1 MKRILVRKPLETAAS
16 GNSILQKGGLFLM
29 TAMEWILVTEVIVL
43 ALLAVLLV
51 ILVLRGRK
59 KAAAAPHNANAYY
72 AEYAGRQP
80 AVMQSAGSPVPGQVP
95 CPGGYTSGDLSQPFQ
110 APAYSMS
117 YYGHPGYGPYA
128 RPVPAQ
134 TAYGQAQ
141 QGGNGYPQTSFGV
154 NPYGQ
159 PVYEQTVYGQGTFPG
174 YPQPG
179 GFGGA
184 GVYGNPGN
192 YGVSGNG
199 NAYGYGTPQAGGYA
213 PRGGYIPS
221 PVIGEEKTIL
231 VPPEKAD
238 PSPGR
243 KNKKETHH
251 QAARAGKASNDRAAD
266 REKTTPRAVHG
277 STPDRRSQTRWRVDF
292 MEMSSGRQVSR
303 DFRNELVVGRQ
314 MPAPL
319 ESGRL
324 YLSMDATVSRAQFC
338 LFVTDEG
345 IMIENLSK
353 VNVTRK
359 NGYPLWQPV
368 LLEEGDILEMGRM
381 RYMVKGIHPAA

>member
-1 MKRILVRKPLETAAS
+1 MYKDTFGIRVVLDAQL
-16 GNSILQKGGLFLM
+16 LQKGGITHM
-29 TAMEWILVTEVIVL
+29 TTMEWILVTEVIVL
-43 ALLAVLLV
+43 TLLAVLLI

-59 KAAAAPHNANAYY
+59 KAAAAPHNGNAYY
-72 AEYAGRQP
+72 AGYAGRQ
-80 AVMQSAGSPVPGQVP
+80 AVGSRPAGSPVPGQTP
-95 CPGGYTSGDLSQPFQ
+95 YPGGFTSGNLAQPAQ
-110 APAYSMS
+110 APACSLP
-117 YYGHPGYGPYA
+117 YYGQPVCSPYA
-128 RPVPAQ
+128 QPAPVQ
-134 TAYGQAQ
+134 TAFGQAP
-141 QGGNGYPQTSFGV
+141 QGGTSFPQSSFGM

-159 PVYEQTVYGQGTFPG
+159 PVYEQTVYGQGMFPG
-174 YPQPG
+174 YPQSA

-184 GVYGNPGN
+184 GAYGNPGG
-192 YGVSGNG
+192 YGPSGNG
-199 NAYGYGTPQAGGYA
+199 NVYGYGAPRAGGFV
-213 PRGGYIPS
+213 PRSGYIPS

-231 VPPEKAD
+231 VPPENAD
-238 PSPGR
+238 PSSRR
-243 KNKKETHH
+243 KDKKEPQHR
-251 QAARAGKASNDRAAD
+251 AARARKARSNRAAD
-266 REKTTPRAVHG
+266 REGTTPRAARS

>member
-1 MKRILVRKPLETAAS
+1 
-16 GNSILQKGGLFLM
+16 M
-29 TAMEWILVTEVIVL
+29 TTMEWVLVTEVIVL

-59 KAAAAPHNANAYY
+59 KAAAVPHSGNTYY
-72 AEYAGRQP
+72 GGYGGRQP
-80 AVMQSAGSPVPGQVP
+80 TGMQSAGSPVPGQVP
-95 CPGGYTSGDLSQPFQ
+95 NPGGYTSGNLAQPFQ
-110 APAYSMS
+110 ASAYSMS

-128 RPVPAQ
+128 QPAPVQ
-134 TAYGQAQ
+134 TAYGQAP
-141 QGGNGYPQTSFGV
+141 QGVNGFQQTSFGV
-154 NPYGQ
+154 NSYGQ

-174 YPQPG
+174 YPQSG
-179 GFGGA
+179 GFGGT
-184 GVYGNPGN
+184 GGYGNPGG
-192 YGVSGNG
+192 YGFSGNG
-199 NAYGYGTPQAGGYA
+199 NVYGYGAPQSGGYV

-221 PVIGEEKTIL
+221 PVIGEEKTVL
-231 VPPEKAD
+231 VPPEKTD
-238 PSPGR
+238 PSSGR
-243 KNKKETHH
+243 KNKKEAHR
-251 QAARAGKASNDRAAD
+251 QAVRDRKTRNDRTAD
-266 REKTTPRAVHG
+266 REKTTPCVAHG

-353 VNVTRK
+353 VNITRK